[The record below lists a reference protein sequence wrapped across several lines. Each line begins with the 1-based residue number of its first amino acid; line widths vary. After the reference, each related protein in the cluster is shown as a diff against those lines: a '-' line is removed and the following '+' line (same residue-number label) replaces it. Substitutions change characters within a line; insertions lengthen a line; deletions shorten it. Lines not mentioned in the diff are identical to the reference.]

1 MRWRAIPVQPAF
13 AQLRIHEVPNESSHM
28 PNRPK
33 GMSLGATVA
42 LRSCESACG

>member
-28 PNRPK
+28 PNRPE
-33 GMSLGATVA
+33 GMSLGRMVTLPSLARA
-42 LRSCESACG
+42 L